1 MNPSPVQLDQYSLGT
16 YSPGASLAKQ
26 LLWYSLGDPLVKTRL
41 LPSSFKVWL
50 LRCFGTK
57 IGQGVRIKP
66 GVRIKFPWRLR
77 IGNHC
82 WIGENS
88 WLDNVAPISLENHV
102 CLSQN
107 VYLCTGNHDWS
118 HPQFQLRAAPIILET
133 GCWIAAFAVVGPGV
147 VVGTGAVLTLS
158 SVAVTPLAPMTI
170 YTGNPAVAVKPRN
183 LS

>member
-16 YSPGASLAKQ
+16 YSPGASLVKQ
-26 LLWYSLGDPLVKTRL
+26 ILWYSLGDPWVKTRL
-41 LPSSFKVWL
+41 LPSSLKVWL
-50 LRCFGTK
+50 LRRFGTE

-66 GVRIKFPWRLR
+66 GVQIKFPWRLR

-88 WLDNVAPISLENHV
+88 WIDNVAPISLDDHV

-118 HPQFQLRAAPIILET
+118 HPQFQLRTAPIHLET
-133 GCWIAAFAVVGPGV
+133 GCWIAARAVVGPGV
-147 VVGTGAVLTLS
+147 RVGAGAVLTLS
-158 SVAVTPLAPMTI
+158 SVAVTSLAPMTI
-170 YTGNPAVAVKPRN
+170 YTGNPAVAIKSRII
-183 LS
+183 S